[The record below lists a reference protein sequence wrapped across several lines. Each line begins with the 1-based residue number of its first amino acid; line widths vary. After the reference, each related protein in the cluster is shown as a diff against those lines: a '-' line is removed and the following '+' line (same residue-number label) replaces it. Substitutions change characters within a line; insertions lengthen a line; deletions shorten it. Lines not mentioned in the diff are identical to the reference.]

1 MLSGWR
7 TKLAEQI
14 SLSGNSQ
21 IEEKNWF
28 AESKQKALE
37 ESLVAKKAEI
47 KKIREDS
54 AKLKKKQNQ
63 VKVVLH
69 SSSAKTDSSIPPA
82 KKNKENSSNNVK
94 ADSSLSPPKKK
105 QKLTN

>member
-1 MLSGWR
+1 MLSGWK
-7 TKLAEQI
+7 TELAEQI

-54 AKLKKKQNQ
+54 AKLKKKQNY
-63 VKVVLH
+63 
-69 SSSAKTDSSIPPA
+69 SSSFLF
-82 KKNKENSSNNVK
+82 
-94 ADSSLSPPKKK
+94 SLSINNWMMIIINLNVYK
-105 QKLTN
+105 NVYN